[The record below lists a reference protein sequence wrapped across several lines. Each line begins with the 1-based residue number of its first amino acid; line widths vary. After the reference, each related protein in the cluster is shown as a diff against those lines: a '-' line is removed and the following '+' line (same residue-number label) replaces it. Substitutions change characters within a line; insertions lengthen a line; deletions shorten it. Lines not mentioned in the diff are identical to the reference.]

1 MEILSTIDPGTW
13 ALFISFWGL
22 VIATALVSGGAS
34 IFFQRKKDD
43 WILDGVSLLVQGA
56 LIPLLQVFLVAT
68 WLTKFASGAAGT
80 VELHPLVAFA
90 LCFVG
95 VDYLYYWNH
104 RVLHSKVLWPV
115 HLVHHTADQM
125 DVLTTSRNTVWSS
138 LLIVYLWINGTVVY
152 LLADPMP
159 YVAAITLTAV
169 LDLWRHS
176 PHQPKGLA
184 EQALGSFLVLP
195 RDHAWHHS
203 QDVYD
208 VNFGANI
215 NLWDKLH
222 GTWHPSQVQ
231 PEELGVKTNISLL
244 SRLLW
249 PFQ

>member
-1 MEILSTIDPGTW
+1 MEFLSTIDPGTW

-22 VIATALVSGGAS
+22 VIATATVSGGVA
-34 IFFQRKKDD
+34 IFFERKKDD
-43 WILDGVSLLVQGA
+43 WILDGISLFVQGA

-68 WLTKFASGAAGT
+68 WLTAFAPGSAGS
-80 VELHPLVAFA
+80 VEIHPVLAFA

-104 RVLHSKVLWPV
+104 RILHTKPLWPV
-115 HLVHHTADQM
+115 HLVHHTAGQM

-138 LLIVYLWINGTVVY
+138 LLIVYLWINGALVY
-152 LLADPMP
+152 LLADPAP

-176 PHQPKGLA
+176 PLQPRGLL
-184 EQALGSFLVLP
+184 ERFLGGFLILP

-203 QDVYD
+203 QDIFD

-222 GTWHPSQVQ
+222 GTWHPSTAEPQ
-231 PEELGVKTNISLL
+231 ELGVKTNISLV

-249 PFQ
+249 PFE

>member
-1 MEILSTIDPGTW
+1 MKVLSTIDPGTW
-13 ALFISFWGL
+13 ALFTAFWIL
-22 VIATALVSGGAS
+22 MIATALVSGGAS
-34 IFFQRKKDD
+34 VFFNRKKDD
-43 WILDGVSLLVQGA
+43 WLLDGISLLVQGA

-68 WLTKFASGAAGT
+68 WLTQFQPDLAKT
-80 VELHPLVAFA
+80 LVLEPWVAFG

-104 RVLHSKVLWPV
+104 RILHTKALWPV
-115 HLVHHTADQM
+115 HLVHHTAHQM

-138 LLIVYLWINGTVVY
+138 LLIVYLWLNGTVVY
-152 LLADPMP
+152 LLADPAP
-159 YVAAITLTAV
+159 YAAAITLTAV

-176 PHQPKGLA
+176 PLNPKGLIRD
-184 EQALGSFLVLP
+184 ALGSFLILP

-208 VNFGANI
+208 VNFGANL
-215 NLWDKLH
+215 NWWDKLH
-222 GTWHPSQVQ
+222 GTWHLSQQ
-231 PEELGVKTNISLL
+231 EPKELGVKTNISLV